1 MSKKS
6 HSTRQPGKEPEFT
19 ILTIQQTIERRD
31 RFRRAVNAQDAG
43 ELTLRQK
50 QAVIEIILSGKPL
63 PEIFY
68 RPVTGD
74 DGKVF
79 YLVIRGWYHLQA
91 IFEFTDN
98 KFPTWTAEEKERFMR
113 GEEE

>member
-19 ILTIQQTIERRD
+19 IITIEQMIKLRD
-31 RFRRAVNAQDAG
+31 RFRRAVDAKDDG

-50 QAVIEIILSGKPL
+50 QAVIEIILQGKPL

-68 RPVTGD
+68 RPVVGD
-74 DGKVF
+74 DGKTF

-91 IFEFTDN
+91 IFEYADN